1 MIVHNSNENK
11 IIMGLAPI
19 SYYPSIENRQVFDNL
34 LCFNIGTGE
43 IKDCTSLEQRETAW
57 RDYGKKYT

>member
-1 MIVHNSNENK
+1 
-11 IIMGLAPI
+11 MGLAPI